1 MLRSLMYLLIGII
14 FVLTYLRYFEY
25 KSLYFPMREIELV
38 PSAAGL
44 AYEDIYL
51 RTDDGIELNAWF
63 IPAKDSKFTPLDSK
77 HLTGFTLLFCHGN
90 GGNISHRIEKILIL
104 NALGLDVFIFDYHG
118 YGRSNGRPSERGLY
132 KDAQAA
138 YRYLIEERNISP
150 SRIILYGE
158 SLGGAIAVD
167 LGIKKV
173 TKALIIESAF
183 TSAPD
188 VAKVVYPFFPAF
200 LISSKF
206 DTLSKIN
213 KTEIPKLIIH
223 SKNDEII
230 PFSQSL
236 KLFDASPSPKK
247 HLVLVGSHNTCYMDS
262 KDLYVSGIH
271 EFLEGL

>member
-1 MLRSLMYLLIGII
+1 
-14 FVLTYLRYFEY
+14 
-25 KSLYFPMREIELV
+25 
-38 PSAAGL
+38 
-44 AYEDIYL
+44 
-51 RTDDGIELNAWF
+51 
-63 IPAKDSKFTPLDSK
+63 
-77 HLTGFTLLFCHGN
+77 
-90 GGNISHRIEKILIL
+90 
-104 NALGLDVFIFDYHG
+104 
-118 YGRSNGRPSERGLY
+118 
-132 KDAQAA
+132 
-138 YRYLIEERNISP
+138 
-150 SRIILYGE
+150 
-158 SLGGAIAVD
+158 
-167 LGIKKV
+167 V